1 MQTSLVFTAIMGL
14 LLGGCASGPT
24 RLDFAKA
31 GVTDTQRNKDVE
43 ACWNYTFNSREGQ
56 DQVSLLKT
64 SKIIGGGPIAA
75 AMMASNEGSEGYNR
89 KKDMN
94 YIPVHNDCM
103 RAKGYDVKVV
113 ELAKKN

>member
-1 MQTSLVFTAIMGL
+1 MRTSLVLTAIMSL
-14 LLGGCASGPT
+14 VLAGCASGPT
-24 RLDFAKA
+24 RLDFAKP
-31 GVTDTQRNKDVE
+31 GVSDTQRNIDVE

-64 SKIIGGGPIAA
+64 SRVIGGGLIAA
-75 AMMASNEGSEGYNR
+75 AMMASNESSEGYNR

-103 RAKGYDVKVV
+103 RGKGYDVKVV
-113 ELAKKN
+113 ELAKKS